1 MGPAYDESLT
11 LNAHSS
17 LQDLLGKLPTAAYM
31 CDADGLITYFNR
43 PAVQL
48 WGREPR
54 LRHSADRFCGSFR
67 LFAVDGSPL
76 RHDQC
81 WMALTLRTGKEFN
94 RQEIIIERADGSRI
108 NALAHANP
116 IRDELENL
124 VGAVNILVDVT
135 DRRRAED
142 ALTLLSSIVES
153 SEDAIIGKTLDGRI
167 RSWNSGAERLFEF
180 TADEAIGS
188 SIEIILPPDRLD
200 EEKMILSRLSRGERI
215 EHYETVRM
223 AKSGRRIDISLTI
236 SPIRDQ
242 TGRIMG
248 ASKIARDITA
258 RKQGDADLQ
267 QLHEMS
273 VLLASTLDLPIILG
287 GTLRTAAEIEG
298 TRQGLLFLW
307 DREKAQLRL
316 GASLGFESDFP
327 QWVES
332 APLELSSAGLAFQRQ
347 ERIIWEDIERY
358 DLNSAYCDAARRAG
372 FRAVHSTP
380 LITRKGE
387 AIGVMST
394 HFQAPYSPTSRVTSL
409 LDLCVR
415 QAVDFIENARLH
427 DEQKRSN
434 CHKDEFLAT
443 LSHELRNPLAP
454 LSNAL
459 SVMRLSG
466 DPDPSI
472 HEMRRIMENQVSQM
486 ERLVEDLLQ
495 VSRIDR
501 GKLELRLELVELS
514 TIVASAVEASRPM
527 IDVAGHELTVSLPS
541 EALILNADACRLTQ
555 VLSNLLNNAAKYT
568 PQGGR
573 IWLTAHSKD
582 GNAVI
587 SVRDTGFGIAAEM
600 LPRVFDKFIQV
611 GQTINNSRG
620 GLGIGLSL
628 AKYLVEQHSGH
639 IEAHSDGLGKGC
651 EFIVRIPREADA
663 VSARNAMSTSQASTL
678 VPLPYRRILLVDDTR
693 AAVYVM
699 QKLLEKMGQS
709 VRTEYDAEAALE
721 FLRGERPD
729 IVISDIS
736 MPGMNG
742 YELARSIRQHPELD
756 DIILV
761 ALTGF
766 GQDSDRCR
774 TKEAGFDHH
783 LVKPVSLETLQDF
796 LFNVGARCAEN
807 REVTSSC

>member
-1 MGPAYDESLT
+1 MLIPRF
-11 LNAHSS
+11 
-17 LQDLLGKLPTAAYM
+17 QDLLGKLPTAAYM
-31 CDADGLITYFNR
+31 CDTDGLITYFNR

-54 LRHSADRFCGSFR
+54 LRDPADRYCGSFR

-76 RHDQC
+76 RHDEC

-94 RQEIIIERADGSRI
+94 RQEIVIERADGSRI

-116 IRDELENL
+116 IRDELGNL

-188 SIEIILPPDRLD
+188 SIELILPPDRLD

-223 AKSGRRIDISLTI
+223 AKSGRRLDISLTI
-236 SPIRDQ
+236 SPIRDH
-242 TGRIMG
+242 TGRIVG

-287 GTLRTAAEIEG
+287 GTLRTATELEG
-298 TRQGLLFLW
+298 TNQGLLLLW

-347 ERIIWEDIERY
+347 ERIIWEDIEQS
-358 DLNSAYCDAARRAG
+358 DIHSAYRYAAKRAG
-372 FRAVHSTP
+372 IRAVHSTP
-380 LITRKGE
+380 LITRNGE

-394 HFQAPYSPTSRVTSL
+394 HFQAPYRPTPRVISL

-415 QAVDFIENARLH
+415 QAVDFIENARLYE
-427 DEQKRSN
+427 EQKRSN

-443 LSHELRNPLAP
+443 LAHELRNPLAP

-459 SVMRLSG
+459 SVMRLRG
-466 DPDPSI
+466 DLDPSI
-472 HEMRRIMENQVSQM
+472 HEMRRIMENQVAQM

-501 GKLELRLELVELS
+501 GKLELRRELVELS
-514 TIVASAVEASRPM
+514 TVVANAVEASRPM
-527 IDVAGHELTVSLPS
+527 IDAAGHELTVSLPS
-541 EALILNADACRLTQ
+541 ETVILNADACRLTE

-568 PQGGR
+568 PHGGR
-573 IWLTAHSKD
+573 IWLTAHSED

-600 LPRVFDKFIQV
+600 LPRVFDKFTQV
-611 GQTINNSRG
+611 GHTINNSQG

-628 AKYLVEQHSGH
+628 AKYLVEQHGGH

-651 EFIVRIPREADA
+651 EFIVYFPRDVDA
-663 VSARNAMSTSQASTL
+663 VSDRIAKSRLQASTIT
-678 VPLPYRRILLVDDTR
+678 PLPCRRILLIDDTR
-693 AAVYVM
+693 AAAYVM

-709 VRTEYDAEAALE
+709 VHSEYDAEAALE
-721 FLRGERPD
+721 
-729 IVISDIS
+729 
-736 MPGMNG
+736 
-742 YELARSIRQHPELD
+742 
-756 DIILV
+756 LV
-761 ALTGF
+761 AG
-766 GQDSDRCR
+766 R
-774 TKEAGFDHH
+774 TAGHRDFRYQHARNERLRAGTFHTSASRTRRHGPGGFDR
-783 LVKPVSLETLQDF
+783 LWTRQRS
-796 LFNVGARCAEN
+796 
-807 REVTSSC
+807 TSH